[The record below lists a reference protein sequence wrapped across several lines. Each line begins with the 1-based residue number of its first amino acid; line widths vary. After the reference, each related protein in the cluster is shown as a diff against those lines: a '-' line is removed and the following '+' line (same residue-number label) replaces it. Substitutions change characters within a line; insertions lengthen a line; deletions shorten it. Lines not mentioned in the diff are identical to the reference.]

1 MKRILYAGGGF
12 LTEDAVADAL
22 MEYANVLA
30 VVDSADVV
38 TFPGIDD
45 GGTVREIKIIV
56 GPASQIVAMSSD
68 EPSVDLRSQA
78 ALEDLRERAMRRLP
92 NSIGVAEAG
101 TSGPAE
107 TDAES
112 TSHDPN

>member
-12 LTEDAVADAL
+12 LTDDAVADAL

-38 TFPGIDD
+38 ALPGIDD
-45 GGTVREIKIIV
+45 EGKVREVKMIV
-56 GPASQIVAMSSD
+56 GPASQIVSMGSD
-68 EPSVDLRSQA
+68 AEWVDLQPER
-78 ALEDLRERAMRRLP
+78 ALADLRARAMRRLP
-92 NSIGVAEAG
+92 NSIGVAGAG